1 MPFFIFYINYIMPRP
16 GNIRLRRAR
25 YADLSGGPMKFGLA
39 PTVGKGHHFW
49 RLNRTGGGPKC
60 CKPPLLPHSLEL
72 TFDASNGAILYVKF
86 DHAVTTMTKLTGLS
100 ESNFRTQFKVRHKNT
115 DDNHDISFVNIK
127 DLTVGKAYFNT
138 SKNKLDSMP
147 NAAGSTSGKIGKY
160 LVLELDTTANPN
172 HIPMLGENYVVEYT
186 PSTSNKNLRVIMS
199 GGDSGELRAS
209 KQKGEASNSFDFKI
223 TDISGGS
230 AATEVIVT
238 FSHDIAESGINAKI
252 MSAFTVVEEDTD
264 TTLDVT
270 GLSVSGKKATLTISA
285 YTSGTRYKVTYDP
298 LAITKADQN
307 GNYLKIN
314 NTNNVQN
321 YRVHEVSRTD
331 QFNN

>member
-1 MPFFIFYINYIMPRP
+1 MPRP

-60 CKPPLLPHSLEL
+60 CKPPILPYSLEL

-86 DHAVTTMTKLTGLS
+86 DSAVTTMTKIKSTTLARRGD
-100 ESNFRTQFKVRHKNT
+100 FKDQFKVMHEDT
-115 DDNHDISFVNIK
+115 DNNDVSFVNIK
-127 DLTVGKAYFNT
+127 NMTVSEAYFNT
-138 SKNKLDSMP
+138 SKNEIATIDLS
-147 NAAGSTSGKIGKY
+147 NAHTGKY
-160 LVLELDTTANPN
+160 LVLKLDASAN

-223 TDISGGS
+223 TDISGGES
-230 AATEVIVT
+230 TTDAKDRVIVT
-238 FSHDIAESGINAKI
+238 FNHKIAKVGNIV
-252 MSAFTVVEEDTD
+252 SAFAIVPS
-264 TTLDVT
+264 L
-270 GLSVSGKKATLTISA
+270 GTISNPTIVGEYKVRVDVA
-285 YTSGTRYKVTYDP
+285 TAWSENTSYKVTYDP
-298 LAITKADQN
+298 LAIADADQDD
-307 GNYLKIN
+307 NYLKIH
-314 NTNNVQN
+314 NTVNVKN
-321 YRVHEVSRTD
+321 YRVHKVSDSTD
-331 QFNN
+331 KLNK